1 MRHQYGRAD
10 LGGVSMDVYN
20 SSDLAQKV
28 QVVEKWRI
36 WCFDRLQQYEKYEQ
50 GPASAVDSKVA
61 GVTQW

>member
-1 MRHQYGRAD
+1 
-10 LGGVSMDVYN
+10 MDVYN